1 MSEHATSWHSP
12 KLEAR
17 RIDGKGG
24 RTLVAREPMDAG
36 ELAVVWGGEVVP
48 ASRLST
54 LSPAQRLLTIQ
65 VEEDLYLVSGLDGPA
80 DWVNHSCDPNC
91 GLRGQIALV
100 ALRRLEVGEEVC
112 FDYAMSDGTPY
123 DQFQCG
129 CGAATCRGKI
139 TGEDWRRPEL
149 WKRYR
154 GHFTPYLQR
163 RIDALVAAKR
173 GLRSHRDGGRE
184 TTRQGRRT

>member
-1 MSEHATSWHSP
+1 
-12 KLEAR
+12 
-17 RIDGKGG
+17 
-24 RTLVAREPMDAG
+24 
-36 ELAVVWGGEVVP
+36 
-48 ASRLST
+48 
-54 LSPAQRLLTIQ
+54 
-65 VEEDLYLVSGLDGPA
+65 
-80 DWVNHSCDPNC
+80 
-91 GLRGQIALV
+91 
-100 ALRRLEVGEEVC
+100 
-112 FDYAMSDGTPY
+112 MSDGTPY